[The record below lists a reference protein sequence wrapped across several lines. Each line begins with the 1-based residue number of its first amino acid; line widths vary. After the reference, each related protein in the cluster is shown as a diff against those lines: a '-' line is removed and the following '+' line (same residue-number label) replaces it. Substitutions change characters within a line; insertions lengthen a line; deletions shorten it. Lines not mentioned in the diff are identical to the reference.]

1 MTRIDPPIWVDT
13 PKGCG
18 LAHFVIDYGVE
29 MSLHWV
35 VAIHDTGEVWCF
47 TNEDIKF
54 CKNYTLNRRTEWPP
68 LNTSSENQSQ
78 SVPVSE
84 VGQELP
90 AGNAVLSTSTSVAPG
105 NPIVVRDGLN
115 KIKGCKCGD
124 TGWFTQNWPNQF
136 GGMSQHKFSCYQCNP
151 DGKEFSS
158 SDPKAK

>member
-47 TNEDIKF
+47 TNEDIRF
-54 CKNYTLNRRTEWPP
+54 CKNYTLNRRTEWPSLKP
-68 LNTSSENQSQ
+68 TLEKNEQTKNAPQLEAVCPAISTSA
-78 SVPVSE
+78 E
-84 VGQELP
+84 VGK
-90 AGNAVLSTSTSVAPG
+90 
-105 NPIVVRDGLN
+105 PIEVRDGLN

-151 DGKEFSS
+151 DGKKPSEITS
-158 SDPKAK
+158 